1 MIKLLYPRLLDGNSI
16 SLQLS
21 FMFEC
26 VLKTHPIGT
35 IKLTTLQRISW
46 VARSQINPEIEILS
60 SNDNPKIEK
69 ITQ

>member
-1 MIKLLYPRLLDGNSI
+1 
-16 SLQLS
+16 
-21 FMFEC
+21 MFEC